1 MLSSCQKIW
10 IWSVIVCF
18 ALLQAISPFIH
29 GHIATASSLQG
40 SGLHM
45 HAEDVEFLST
55 DYYAVGDVHSAFEH
69 FSISN
74 QPMPLYV
81 VGVDKAL
88 VKDLAVWVLPLLAF
102 ILFVLMPIR
111 LANAKTQ
118 FVERCSSPSRLLRER
133 HSPRAPPQA

>member
-1 MLSSCQKIW
+1 MLSRCQKIW

-45 HAEDVEFLST
+45 HAEDVEFLLK
-55 DYYAVGDVHSAFEH
+55 DHHKVGDGHSAFEH

-74 QPMPLYV
+74 QAMPLYV

-88 VKDLAVWVLPLLAF
+88 VKDLDVFVLPVLAF
-102 ILFVLMPIR
+102 ILFVLLPLR
-111 LANAKTQ
+111 TTQAKTQ
-118 FVERCSSPSRLLRER
+118 FVDFHPPQGRLLRER
-133 HSPRAPPQA
+133 PSPRAPPLA

>member
-1 MLSSCQKIW
+1 MLTRCQKIW

-45 HAEDVEFLST
+45 HAEDVEFLLNDHHKIDDGHST
-55 DYYAVGDVHSAFEH
+55 FEH

-74 QPMPLYV
+74 QAMPLYV

-88 VKDLAVWVLPLLAF
+88 VKDLDVLVLPVLAL
-102 ILFVLMPIR
+102 ILFVLVS
-111 LANAKTQ
+111 LGLHKNKTQ
-118 FVERCSSPSRLLRER
+118 FVKSYIPTHRTLRER
-133 HSPRAPPQA
+133 PSPRAPPLA

>member
-1 MLSSCQKIW
+1 MLSRCQKIW

-40 SGLHM
+40 SGLHI
-45 HAEDVEFLST
+45 HAEDVEFLLK
-55 DYYAVGDVHSAFEH
+55 DYHEVGDGHGAFEH

-74 QPMPLYV
+74 QAMPLYV

-88 VKDLAVWVLPLLAF
+88 VKDLDVFVLPVLAF
-102 ILFVLMPIR
+102 ILFVLLPLR
-111 LANAKTQ
+111 TTQAKPQ
-118 FVERCSSPSRLLRER
+118 LVEFLQPQGRLLRER
-133 HSPRAPPQA
+133 PSPRAPPLA

>member
-1 MLSSCQKIW
+1 MLSRCQKIW

-45 HAEDVEFLST
+45 HAEDVEFLLT
-55 DYYAVGDVHSAFEH
+55 DHHAVGDGHIAFVH

-74 QPMPLYV
+74 QATPLYV

-88 VKDLAVWVLPLLAF
+88 VKDLEVLVLPVLAF
-102 ILFVLMPIR
+102 MLFVLMPLR

-118 FVERCSSPSRLLRER
+118 FVEPYPSSNRLLRER
-133 HSPRAPPQA
+133 PYPRAPPQA

>member
-1 MLSSCQKIW
+1 MLTRCQKIW

-45 HAEDVEFLST
+45 HAEDVEFLLN
-55 DYYAVGDVHSAFEH
+55 DHHKIDDGHSAFEH

-74 QPMPLYV
+74 QAMPLYV

-88 VKDLAVWVLPLLAF
+88 VKDLDVLVLPVLAL
-102 ILFVLMPIR
+102 ILFVLAS
-111 LANAKTQ
+111 LGLHKNKTQ
-118 FVERCSSPSRLLRER
+118 FVEVYTPIRRHLRER
-133 HSPRAPPQA
+133 PSPRAPPLA